1 MDTISAQSQT
11 DFEQH
16 QLEMLL
22 WHAEIHQRNGKKHEA
37 SKIRDW
43 VAGFLRPESEK
54 TGLQPFRI
62 DHSVLPRDKRG
73 STEQSRSSPRCG

>member
-1 MDTISAQSQT
+1 MNTISAQSQT

-22 WHAEIHQRNGKKHEA
+22 WHAKIRERDGKKQEA

-43 VAGFLRPESEK
+43 VADFLSSQSE
-54 TGLQPFRI
+54 
-62 DHSVLPRDKRG
+62 D
-73 STEQSRSSPRCG
+73 EE